1 MSEIPLAL
9 MPPDPHARI
18 RPVRLAD
25 ADALRL
31 NCWPERPLTAIYR
44 VVLRAQRQA
53 RQDGGLGIVM
63 TDSSGGVIGYGQF
76 TMWPRCGEISDLVVQ
91 DGYRGR
97 GFGTTIVQY
106 LMRAARDMH
115 ADCVEIG
122 AAYSNPRAIALYRR
136 LGFRDSHTISMNLGR
151 GEEQVLYL
159 RLNLRGDNA

>member
-9 MPPDPHARI
+9 MPPNPRAQI

-25 ADALRL
+25 AEPLHF

-44 VVLRAQRQA
+44 LVLRAQRQA
-53 RQDGGLGIVM
+53 RQNSGLGIVM
-63 TDSSGGVIGYGQF
+63 TDASGAVIGYGQF
-76 TMWPRCGEISDLVVQ
+76 TIWPRCGEISDLVVQ
-91 DGYRGR
+91 EAYRGR

-115 ADCVEIG
+115 TDCVEIG

-136 LGFRDSHTISMNLGR
+136 LGFQDSHTISMNLGR

-159 RLNLRGDNA
+159 RLDLRGESA